1 MGSRPAQAIRESQR
15 QSADRQSTLRI
26 LRETAAGEGSG
37 MLMVTHGPEH
47 AALADRV
54 CFLKNGRIAEEQLD
68 PRTKE
73 APVATVHERL
83 VTLGI

>member
-1 MGSRPAQAIRESQR
+1 
-15 QSADRQSTLRI
+15 
-26 LRETAAGEGSG
+26 